1 MNPQRPRSLPS
12 RRMSR
17 PAAVEPSERSESR
30 RNEAHCPRVRQLEAL
45 DTAPRRAHAV
55 GNMADNDK
63 PNPLEDVRKGLG
75 LLFRA
80 AKTTVEK
87 LPTKDVEEAVITT
100 AREVGR
106 AVESVGR
113 TIEREVFG
121 GKDRKEGDAKPEDAK
136 PDEPKADAKPED
148 GTDQKS

>member
-1 MNPQRPRSLPS
+1 
-12 RRMSR
+12 
-17 PAAVEPSERSESR
+17 
-30 RNEAHCPRVRQLEAL
+30 
-45 DTAPRRAHAV
+45 
-55 GNMADNDK
+55 MADNDK

>member
-1 MNPQRPRSLPS
+1 
-12 RRMSR
+12 
-17 PAAVEPSERSESR
+17 
-30 RNEAHCPRVRQLEAL
+30 
-45 DTAPRRAHAV
+45 
-55 GNMADNDK
+55 MADNDK

-121 GKDRKEGDAKPEDAK
+121 GKERKADEAKPED
-136 PDEPKADAKPED
+136 PKADAKPED
-148 GTDQKS
+148 DHPDQKS